1 MSPLILVFV
10 SVTFSLFW
18 VAYRHNYYF
27 VQRNKIDTHGLLFN
41 NALSQLFAGIYVM
54 EIALI
59 GLFLLVRDA
68 NNNVACKSQA
78 TIMIVVLVLTAAFH
92 FVMEQHLRP
101 LYVFLPVTIEDT
113 AADAEQRLLSTIRGT
128 TDDDDGRISKDEES
142 GPETRY
148 DDNNSETALNNTMDG
163 SSDEPAQ
170 PKTMSTTAS
179 NARKALFSLG
189 KDTAVRIKDF
199 QVHLPAQPDISRR
212 REVADQLSAAIA
224 GYPDELT
231 DLTHHERA
239 VQLKAAFQDPVTR
252 ESAPVI
258 WVPQDKAGISEDVL
272 KQAAK
277 YGRFLQYSNAG
288 AYLADNNKVEVTQP
302 APDTRPDWLLDWV
315 L

>member
-1 MSPLILVFV
+1 
-10 SVTFSLFW
+10 
-18 VAYRHNYYF
+18 
-27 VQRNKIDTHGLLFN
+27 
-41 NALSQLFAGIYVM
+41 M

-59 GLFLLVRDA
+59 GLFLLVRDSDD
-68 NNNVACKSQA
+68 NVACKSQA
-78 TIMIVVLVLTAAFH
+78 TIMIVVLILTAAFH

-101 LYVFLPVTIEDT
+101 LYEFLPVTIEDT
-113 AADAEQRLLSTIRGT
+113 AADAEQRLLSVIR
-128 TDDDDGRISKDEES
+128 DDGRVSRDEES
-142 GPETRY
+142 GNDAN
-148 DDNNSETALNNTMDG
+148 DDDVNSETALGNTMDG
-163 SSDEPAQ
+163 ASDDRAQ
-170 PKTMSTTAS
+170 TKNMSATAR
-179 NARKALFSLG
+179 NARKALLGLG
-189 KDTAVRIKDF
+189 KDTAARIKDF

-231 DLTHHERA
+231 DLTPDERA
-239 VQLKAAFQDPVTR
+239 AQLKAAFQDPVTR

-288 AYLADNNKVEVTQP
+288 AFLADNNKVEVTQP